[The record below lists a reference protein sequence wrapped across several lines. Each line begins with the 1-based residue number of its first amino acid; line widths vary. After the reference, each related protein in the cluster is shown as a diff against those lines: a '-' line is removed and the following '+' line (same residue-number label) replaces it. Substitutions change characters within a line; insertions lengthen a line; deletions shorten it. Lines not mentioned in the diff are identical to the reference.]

1 MGLDTFGT
9 GVITDL
15 FHCSGTTPL
24 LNE

>member
-1 MGLDTFGT
+1 MGLDTLGT